1 MTSRGLFPIRTYSNA
16 HLIYNPNAGRL
27 RRNPQLVPNMMRALE
42 AGGHHVTPRPTT
54 APQHATE
61 LTAQCV
67 GGCADLI
74 LAAGGD
80 GTINEVVNG
89 MVGSEIPLGILPV
102 GTANVLAME
111 MGIGKDPVRAAGMLS
126 DMEPRRISLGLARNP
141 DGSPRRHFLVMAG
154 AGLDAHIVANLDL
167 EMKKK
172 LGKGAYYMAGFQS
185 LGRKLEE
192 LEVEAN
198 GKRTRCS
205 FALTSQVRNY
215 GGDLEIAL
223 GASLL
228 KNQFE
233 SVMFE
238 SASPWRYLSYFLG
251 VITRQ
256 AARIDGVTIM
266 PTRQLQLRPVNGE
279 TVRLQLDGEDAGLL
293 PVAIEKVPQ
302 ALTLLMPRAF
312 LQKEQERAQWTT
324 SPTP

>member
-1 MTSRGLFPIRTYSNA
+1 M
-16 HLIYNPNAGRL
+16 
-27 RRNPQLVPNMMRALE
+27 VRALE
-42 AGGHHVTPRPTT
+42 TAGHRVTLRPTN

-61 LTAQCV
+61 LAVACV

-89 MVGSEIPLGILPV
+89 MVGSEIPLAILPV

-111 MGIGKDPVRAAGMLS
+111 MGIGRNPVKVAAAIG
-126 DMEPRRISLGLARNP
+126 DMVPKRISLGLARNP
-141 DGSPRRHFLVMAG
+141 DGTPRRYFLTMAG
-154 AGLDAHIVANLDL
+154 AGLDAHIVANLDPK
-167 EMKKK
+167 MKHA
-172 LGKGAYYMAGFQS
+172 LGKGSYYLAGFQS

-205 FALTSQVRNY
+205 FALTSNVRNY

-233 SVMFE
+233 SVLFAG
-238 SASPWRYLSYFLG
+238 ASPITYLRYFFG
-251 VITRQ
+251 VLTRT
-256 AARIDGVTIM
+256 ADKINGVTFM
-266 PTRQLQLRPVNGE
+266 PTQALQLSPVNGDA
-279 TVRLQLDGEDAGLL
+279 VRLQLDGEDAGLL
-293 PVAIEKVPQ
+293 PVRLENVPHS
-302 ALTLLMPRAF
+302 LTLLMPPAF
-312 LQKEQERAQWTT
+312 VQKEQERAQWTT
-324 SPTP
+324 SPTR

>member
-1 MTSRGLFPIRTYSNA
+1 MV
-16 HLIYNPNAGRL
+16 H
-27 RRNPQLVPNMMRALE
+27 VLE
-42 AGGHHVTPRPTT
+42 AAGHAVTLRPTD

-61 LTAQCV
+61 LATQCV

-111 MGIGKDPVRAAGMLS
+111 LGIGKDPVKAAGMLG
-126 DMEPRRISLGLARNP
+126 DMEPRRISLGLARNF
-141 DGSPRRHFLVMAG
+141 DGSPRRYFLVMAG
-154 AGLDAHIVANLDL
+154 AGLDAHIVANLDQD
-167 EMKKK
+167 MKKK
-172 LGKGAYYMAGFQS
+172 LGKGAYYVAGFQS
-185 LGRKLEE
+185 LGRRLEE

-198 GKRTRCS
+198 GRRTRCS

-233 SVMFE
+233 SVLFE
-238 SASPWRYLSYFLG
+238 SASPWKYLTYLFG
-251 VITRQ
+251 VITRR
-256 AARIDGVTIM
+256 AAKIDGVTVM
-266 PTRQLQLRPVNGE
+266 PTRQLKLHPVNGE
-279 TVRLQLDGEDAGLL
+279 TVRLQLDGEDAGVL

-312 LQKEQERAQWTT
+312 LQKEQERAEWTT
-324 SPTP
+324 SPTH